1 MDFNLFDTLTLIGA
15 LGFFIYGMKVMSE
28 GIQKA
33 AGSKLRQILGAMTQ
47 NRYFGVLTGFLITA
61 LVQSSS
67 ATTVM
72 TVSFVNAGL
81 LSLMESAG
89 VMMGANIG
97 TTVTAWMISIF
108 GFKVKIAAITLPIIA
123 IAFPM
128 LFSKRSRTKSLA
140 EFLIGFALLFM
151 GLDALKTSVPDLKNN
166 PQVLAFLSGYTDMGY
181 LSSIMFIG
189 IGALVTIIIQSSS
202 ASMALTLVMCNSG
215 WIPLET
221 AAAMVLGENIGTTIT
236 AELASLVG
244 NVHAKRSARIHS
256 LFNIIGVTWMI
267 FLMPLYIE
275 QIVKLVVWSGMNS
288 PYDDPESIPIAL
300 SYFHTA
306 FNASNVLLLIWFVP
320 NLVQLATKTVPSKG
334 DNDEQFHLEYLGTGP
349 SSTSELSMV
358 EANREVIKLGKL
370 IHKMSDLI
378 PKVLFETD
386 KKKFNKMIESFQ
398 KYEDIADRM
407 EVEISTY
414 LLKASEGEISDQ
426 STLEL
431 RAMLAIITDLERV
444 ADLCYEMS
452 RLLER
457 KAENKIYF
465 TPEQRNNLIAMYK
478 LLEVAIVNME
488 QSIKLEDPTIPTQ
501 KAKEI
506 EDTINAFQVK
516 LREEYLDDVSKG
528 NFTVQSGIIY
538 NDLFSAME
546 KIGDHLANVSD
557 SIALEKDIKVL

>member
-506 EDTINAFQVK
+506 EDAINAFQVK